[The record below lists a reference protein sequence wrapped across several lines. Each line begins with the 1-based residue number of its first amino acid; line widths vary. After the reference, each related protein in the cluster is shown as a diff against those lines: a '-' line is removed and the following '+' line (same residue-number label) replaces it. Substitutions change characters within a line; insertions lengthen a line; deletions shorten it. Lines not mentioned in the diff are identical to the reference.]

1 MKTPLQ
7 FDRYD
12 GNSSYYVNPLKP
24 FDRLRIGAKITSK
37 NLTDGNKTNAVN
49 VSFSQVRRKDV
60 VICKDKCSTGVETT
74 GISLEMNSSFLN
86 SDSLIAEW
94 NVFKEQVDAAL
105 SRGILKGL
113 KPAQNAEFFMFDAD
127 PSSV

>member
-1 MKTPLQ
+1 MKTQLQ

-24 FDRLRIGAKITSK
+24 TDRLRIGAKVTRK
-37 NLTDGNKTNAVN
+37 NLTDGTKTNSVN
-49 VSFSQVRRKDV
+49 VSFSQVRQKGV
-60 VICKDKCSTGVETT
+60 AVCQDKCPTGVETT

-86 SDSLIAEW
+86 SSELAAEW

-105 SRGILKGL
+105 SRGILNGL
-113 KPAQNAEFFMFDAD
+113 KPAQNAEFFMFDKN
-127 PSSV
+127 PTP

>member
-1 MKTPLQ
+1 MKTQLQ

-24 FDRLRIGAKITSK
+24 TDRLRIGAKVTSK
-37 NLTDGNKTNAVN
+37 NLTDGSKTNSVN
-49 VSFSQVRRKDV
+49 VSFSQVRQKGV
-60 VICKDKCSTGVETT
+60 VICKDKCPTGVETT

-86 SDSLIAEW
+86 SKDLTAEW

-105 SRGILKGL
+105 SRGILNGL

-127 PSSV
+127 PVSE

>member
-1 MKTPLQ
+1 MKTQLQ

-24 FDRLRIGAKITSK
+24 TDRLRIGAKVTRK
-37 NLTDGNKTNAVN
+37 NLTDGNKTDSVN
-49 VSFSQVRRKDV
+49 ISFSQVRRKNV
-60 VICKDKCSTGVETT
+60 AICKDKCPTGVETT

-86 SDSLIAEW
+86 SGDLAAEW

-105 SRGILKGL
+105 SRGILNGL

-127 PSSV
+127 PIGE